1 MYPVSYFYFIF
12 ASNVKKSLKIYY
24 KTLNL
29 EFNNW
34 VYFEHLRMF
43 AMCLCDRFIS
53 KYDPSSYTFV
63 YENGKKLKYS
73 EEFIEDEYGFL
84 ADQPIDLLDFENF
97 IINKSDFEYQWQ
109 K

>member
-1 MYPVSYFYFIF
+1 M
-12 ASNVKKSLKIYY
+12 KTLYY
-24 KTLNL
+24 KRH
-29 EFNNW
+29 FNEIRTEKSETW
-34 VYFEHLRMF
+34 GTCDYYFETNQNGQILRQ
-43 AMCLCDRFIS
+43 IE
-53 KYDPSSYTFV
+53 V

-97 IINKSDFEYQWQ
+97 VINKSDFEYQWQ

>member
-1 MYPVSYFYFIF
+1 M
-12 ASNVKKSLKIYY
+12 KTLYY
-24 KTLNL
+24 KRH
-29 EFNNW
+29 FNEIRTEKSEIW
-34 VYFEHLRMF
+34 GTCDYYFETNQNGQILRQ
-43 AMCLCDRFIS
+43 IE
-53 KYDPSSYTFV
+53 V